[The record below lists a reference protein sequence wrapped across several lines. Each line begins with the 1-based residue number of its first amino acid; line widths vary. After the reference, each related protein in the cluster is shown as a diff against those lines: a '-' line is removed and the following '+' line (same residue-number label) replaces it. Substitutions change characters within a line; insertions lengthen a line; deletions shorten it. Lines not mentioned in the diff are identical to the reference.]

1 MTEITYEAAPAA
13 DTHSTS
19 TTAPIIHRVWP
30 TAVIA
35 FGLGL
40 TAAWVCLLGY
50 GVKNLLDLRF
60 RELSFDA

>member
-1 MTEITYEAAPAA
+1 MSETTYEAAPAA
-13 DTHSTS
+13 DIHSAS

-30 TAVIA
+30 IAVIA

-50 GVKNLLDLRF
+50 GVVRLIGF
-60 RELSFDA
+60 AF